1 MRRVLGSVSR
11 EQQVVRRTGAVVRSY
26 TTAAASAS
34 AVSGR
39 KWDAIVVGG
48 GHNGLVTA
56 AYLAK
61 VPFHSFKL
69 INGWNVKDLNLLMD
83 GRLGKRWRCWSGG
96 TSWAGRR

>member
-11 EQQVVRRTGAVVRSY
+11 EQQVVRSGVVATARSVRSY
-26 TTAAASAS
+26 TTAAAAS
-34 AVSGR
+34 ATVSGR

-61 VPFHSFKL
+61 VPSHSIHF
-69 INGWNVKDLNLLMD
+69 I
-83 GRLGKRWRCWSGG
+83 
-96 TSWAGRR
+96 

>member
-11 EQQVVRRTGAVVRSY
+11 EQQVVRRTGAVAATAALSVRSY
-26 TTAAASAS
+26 TTAAGAAASAS

-61 VPFHSFKL
+61 VTPFHSFKSF
-69 INGWNVKDLNLLMD
+69 D
-83 GRLGKRWRCWSGG
+83 
-96 TSWAGRR
+96 